1 MIKLARYLKPYLL
14 PLFFAI
20 ALLFAQAFCDLN
32 LPNYMSN
39 IVSTGIQQGGI
50 EHASPEAISANGY
63 RFLRV
68 FFSPGDRELLDA
80 NYERIPAG
88 GAENTD
94 LLEQYPALAQEDIYV
109 RKDMDSAALEALDQG
124 FGKAAWTFLYY
135 LQDSGQGQTASTDS
149 SGLENLD
156 LSLLYSMTP
165 ALEQLPE
172 SAFAS
177 AMEKSENTQD
187 MMRQQT
193 AISFVQKF
201 YEELGMDTAGIQNAY
216 ILQCG
221 LIMLAIA
228 LAGGVSTILVTM
240 LASRISAGVSRDL
253 RQDVFE
259 KVSSFSNQEFDRFS
273 TASLIT
279 RTTNDITQ
287 IQMLILMG
295 IRMLCYAP
303 IVGIGGTVMAL
314 GKSTSM
320 AWVIGLAVLFMIC
333 LMGTIFAI
341 AMPRFKKM
349 QKLIDRL
356 NLVARENLNGLM
368 VIRAF
373 GTEEFE
379 KDRYNTANINLAKN
393 QLVVNRVIVVLMPAM
408 MLVMNLTNLFIVWL
422 GSYQVANSAL
432 QIGDMMAFMQYAM
445 QIILAFLMISMMFI
459 LIPRAAVSAARI
471 REVLETESVIQ
482 DPEQPKPF
490 DPAQTG
496 VVEFKDVSFR
506 YHGADEDILQHISFT
521 AKPGQTT
528 AFIGSTGSGKS
539 TLINLIPR
547 FYDVTSG
554 EITVNGV
561 NVKDVPQHELRDRI
575 GYVPQKG
582 VLHKGTI
589 ATNLRYGR
597 PNATQ
602 EEVEEATAVAQATD
616 FIQKKPGGFDSPISA
631 GGNNVSGGQKQRL
644 SIARALVKKP
654 DIYIFDDSFS
664 ALDFKTDAALR
675 HALKEYT
682 VHSTVLIVAQR
693 VGTIRHAEQILV
705 LDEGKIVG
713 IGTHDELL
721 KTCPTYYEIAS
732 SQLSKEE
739 LENE

>member
-50 EHASPEAISANGY
+50 EHASPEAISAGGY

-602 EEVEEATAVAQATD
+602 EEVEEAAAVAQATD
-616 FIQKKPGGFDSPISA
+616 FIQKKA
-631 GGNNVSGGQKQRL
+631 GRVRQPHFRRREQRL
-644 SIARALVKKP
+644 GRP
-654 DIYIFDDSFS
+654 E
-664 ALDFKTDAALR
+664 AAAFHCAGAGQEAGYLY
-675 HALKEYT
+675 L
-682 VHSTVLIVAQR
+682 
-693 VGTIRHAEQILV
+693 
-705 LDEGKIVG
+705 
-713 IGTHDELL
+713 
-721 KTCPTYYEIAS
+721 
-732 SQLSKEE
+732 
-739 LENE
+739 

>member
-109 RKDMDSAALEALDQG
+109 RKDMDSAALKALDQG

-221 LIMLAIA
+221 HTRSRVA

-373 GTEEFE
+373 GTEE
-379 KDRYNTANINLAKN
+379 
-393 QLVVNRVIVVLMPAM
+393 
-408 MLVMNLTNLFIVWL
+408 
-422 GSYQVANSAL
+422 
-432 QIGDMMAFMQYAM
+432 
-445 QIILAFLMISMMFI
+445 
-459 LIPRAAVSAARI
+459 
-471 REVLETESVIQ
+471 
-482 DPEQPKPF
+482 
-490 DPAQTG
+490 
-496 VVEFKDVSFR
+496 
-506 YHGADEDILQHISFT
+506 
-521 AKPGQTT
+521 
-528 AFIGSTGSGKS
+528 
-539 TLINLIPR
+539 
-547 FYDVTSG
+547 
-554 EITVNGV
+554 
-561 NVKDVPQHELRDRI
+561 
-575 GYVPQKG
+575 
-582 VLHKGTI
+582 LH
-589 ATNLRYGR
+589 
-597 PNATQ
+597 
-602 EEVEEATAVAQATD
+602 
-616 FIQKKPGGFDSPISA
+616 
-631 GGNNVSGGQKQRL
+631 
-644 SIARALVKKP
+644 
-654 DIYIFDDSFS
+654 
-664 ALDFKTDAALR
+664 
-675 HALKEYT
+675 
-682 VHSTVLIVAQR
+682 
-693 VGTIRHAEQILV
+693 
-705 LDEGKIVG
+705 
-713 IGTHDELL
+713 
-721 KTCPTYYEIAS
+721 
-732 SQLSKEE
+732 
-739 LENE
+739 